1 MSEAVARAREVR
13 SSRMKR
19 TLIMIVLVAL
29 VFAGRGALAG
39 NGNVPP
45 RREDPSS
52 QASQTADRGLN
63 ELLEP
68 IRTAHGVPG
77 LAAAVVTVNGLEA
90 IGTVGVRKAGT
101 DAAVTTTD
109 EWHIGSDTKAMT
121 AAMIGRL
128 VERGKLRW
136 DSAVGEVFPELLG
149 SMAPALRK
157 VTLLHLLSHR
167 SGLPANTLWGLVPR
181 TGTTRDQRLAVIK
194 SIASVKLLS
203 EPGATYLYSNLGYVI
218 AGAMAERA
226 ADAAWEDLMRALL
239 FEPLGMTGAGFGGV
253 GTPGLIDQPWPH
265 GEDGKPVEKNGPD
278 VDNPPVM
285 GPAGTVHLTLADWGK
300 FAADMLRGLRGGK
313 ALLKPETYQKLR
325 TPPFGG
331 DYALGWAVA
340 ERDWGGGT
348 VLTHN
353 GSNTMNFAT
362 VWIAPARGFA
372 VLVVC
377 NRGGPAAFKACDEAA
392 AKLIQWRARGV
403 R

>member
-1 MSEAVARAREVR
+1 
-13 SSRMKR
+13 MKR
-19 TLIMIVLVAL
+19 
-29 VFAGRGALAG
+29 
-39 NGNVPP
+39 
-45 RREDPSS
+45 PSS
-52 QASQTADRGLN
+52 VLWGAVLILIFPAVLPASGGGQTADRRLN
-63 ELLEP
+63 DLLEAV
-68 IRTAHGVPG
+68 RLSDQVPG
-77 LAAAVVTVNGLEA
+77 LAGAVVTGKGLEA
-90 IGTVGVRKAGT
+90 VGAAGVRKSGA
-101 DAAVTTTD
+101 DAAVTAGD

-136 DSAVGEVFPELLG
+136 DSSLGEVFPELLG

-181 TGTTRDQRLAVIK
+181 TGTTRDQRLAVMK
-194 SIASVKLLS
+194 SVASLKPAA
-203 EPGATYLYSNLGYVI
+203 EPGATYLYSNLGYVL

-226 ADAAWEDLMRALL
+226 ADASWEDLMRTLL

-253 GTPGLIDQPWPH
+253 GTPGELDQPWPH
-265 GEDGKPVEKNGPD
+265 GEDGRPVEKNGPD
-278 VDNPPVM
+278 IDNPPVM
-285 GPAGTVHLTLADWGK
+285 GPAGTVHLTLADWAK
-300 FAADMLRGLRGGK
+300 FVADMLRGLRGEK
-313 ALLKPETYQKLR
+313 ALLKPETYEKLR

-331 DYALGWAVA
+331 DYALGWLTV

-348 VLTHN
+348 VLTHS
-353 GSNTMNFAT
+353 GSNTMNYAV

-392 AKLIQWRARGV
+392 GKLIQWHAAAH
-403 R
+403 